1 MARKGNQVTV
11 KLEGIEGNTTA
22 AGGSVTQGAPATGH
36 PSQGGNV
43 VNLDAKN
50 ITGDTIVAGGDVVT
64 LFDSRLADLRA
75 ELLRAYAHNEQAR
88 ARIIDLTDDLAAEAQ
103 QPPAARDAG
112 RAQRLMGRLEQLA
125 LDVGAKVASGLLI
138 EAAKGVFLS

>member
-1 MARKGNQVTV
+1 MAKKGNQVTV
-11 KLEGIEGNTTA
+11 KLEGIEGNTIA
-22 AGGSVTQGAPATGH
+22 AGGNVSQGGPTS
-36 PSQGGNV
+36 SQNSGGNV
-43 VNLDAKN
+43 VNFEAKN
-50 ITGDTIVAGGDVVT
+50 ITGDTIVAGGDVIT
-64 LFDSRLADLRA
+64 FNSRLEELRA

-112 RAQRLMGRLEQLA
+112 RAQRLLQRLEQLA